1 MDQTNA
7 QFWEDLYVVRA
18 PQSDPRPNAAF
29 VDVYRTYGLAPG
41 RALDLGAGPGGD
53 ALWLAAQG
61 WDVTATDVSTTASR
75 HLQRLADERGLSRQ
89 LRATRRDLAVSLP
102 THTYDL
108 VYACY
113 FHTPIDID
121 RSQIL
126 RRTADLLGV
135 GGTLIVIDHAST
147 APWSWAAADTQYP
160 SPEQTYAD
168 IGLDQDWQPL
178 LLEARDRD
186 ATGPDGQFSAVTDNI
201 ILARRVDEPAFSA
214 RAEAENH
221 RRRHPH
227 PHPGE

>member
-7 QFWEDLYVVRA
+7 QFWEDLYAVRT
-18 PQSDPRPNAAF
+18 PQTDPRPNAAF
-29 VDVYRTYGLAPG
+29 VDVCRTYDLAPG

-61 WDVTATDVSTTASR
+61 WHVTATDVSTTAAR
-75 HLQRLADERGLSRQ
+75 RLQRLADQRDLSRQ
-89 LRATRRDLAVSLP
+89 LRATRHDLVASLP
-102 THTYDL
+102 TSTYDL

-126 RRTADLLGV
+126 RRAADLLGV
-135 GGTLIVIDHAST
+135 GGTLIVVDHAST
-147 APWSWAAADTQYP
+147 APWSWAAPDTQYP
-160 SPEQTYAD
+160 TPEQTYAG

-178 LLEARDRD
+178 LLAARDRD
-186 ATGPDGQFSAVTDNI
+186 ATGPEGQIATVADNI
-201 ILARRVDEPAFSA
+201 ILARRVNEPAFSA

-221 RRRHPH
+221 RRRHPD
-227 PHPGE
+227 PRL